1 MPTTASFLA
10 STTVSHPT
18 ARMRSP
24 PTPKNSSDGLRR
36 SRASISCAPY
46 ISPEA
51 SPAEMRIRTGDILKG
66 QGVRAVLIAHRVKA
80 APEVPNYRHDLSKIV
95 EGYVHTNHSRCR

>member
-66 QGVRAVLIAHRVKA
+66 HGVRARLLAHGVRAVLIGHGVRAVLIAHHARA
-80 APEVPNYRHDLSKIV
+80 AR
-95 EGYVHTNHSRCR
+95 